1 MDNQPQVGQLDGDDL
16 QLDVTVI
23 EPDPF
28 DAGIEVVGGRVTGV
42 GAAADT
48 VFARRLCELDVLHDP
63 IVSDKLV
70 GPQSP
75 NRPRLRLV
83 RQRRC
88 SPDAG
93 EAGDARPDRGWA
105 QACR

>member
-16 QLDVTVI
+16 QLDVTVV

-28 DAGIEVVGGRVTGV
+28 DAGIEVVGGRVAGV
-42 GAAADT
+42 GGGFDH
-48 VFARRLCELDVLHDP
+48 V
-63 IVSDKLV
+63 
-70 GPQSP
+70 QP
-75 NRPRLRLV
+75 NRPHLRLV

-88 SPDAG
+88 SQDAG
-93 EAGDARPDRGWA
+93 EADGARPDCGRV